1 MTAKFPSKPLRS
13 KTGAWWPMFVAAV
26 LVIVGLPIM
35 IGAALADSPRRISAL
50 NLYRTGFDGD
60 GVASVPKRLDGSL
73 SLSFHLFR
81 HRHRGLVGGWT
92 GSLGAGA
99 KTGGAECGARHDTD
113 DAAGAA
119 WVCPP

>member
-26 LVIVGLPIM
+26 LGVLGLPFM
-35 IGAALADSPRRISAL
+35 IGGSGLLPLEDL
-50 NLYRTGFDGD
+50 RTIFCWPDFDGD
-60 GVASVPKRLDGSL
+60 GVASVPKGLDGSL

-81 HRHRGLVGGWT
+81 HRHLGLVGGWT

-99 KTGGAECGARHDTD
+99 KTGGAEGGARPDTD